1 MMPDVAEALDRR
13 RLSLVDGSGALPSV
27 TSPIGPTSAELGP
40 A

>member
-13 RLSLVDGSGALPSV
+13 CLPLVDGSGGLPSV
-27 TSPIGPTSAELGP
+27 ASPAGPASAELGP